1 MTGLFITFEG
11 PEGAGKST
19 QVTLLVEWLRARG
32 LEAYTTREPGGT
44 PLGLEIRRLLLSQ
57 DMSAEAEYLLY
68 SADRA
73 EHVRKVVLPALE
85 EGKIVISDR
94 HLDSSLAYQGYGRG
108 LPLDWLRQ
116 VAAGAVGSLRPHRT
130 ILLDLPPEA
139 GLARLEQHDRLEQE
153 HLEFH
158 QRVRGGY
165 LQLARGEPARYLVV
179 DATQSQQAVQAAIQ
193 QALLPM
199 IEEL

>member
-19 QVTLLVEWLRARG
+19 QVTLLAEWLRARG

-44 PLGLEIRRLLLSQ
+44 PLGREIRRLLLSQ
-57 DMSAEAEYLLY
+57 DMSAETEYLLY

>member
-19 QVTLLVEWLRARG
+19 QVTLLAEWLQARG
-32 LEAYTTREPGGT
+32 LEVYTTYEPGGT
-44 PLGLEIRRLLLSQ
+44 PLGREIRRLLLSQ
-57 DMSAEAEYLLY
+57 DMSAETEYLLY

-85 EGKIVISDR
+85 QGKIVISDR

>member
-19 QVTLLVEWLRARG
+19 QVTLLAEWLRARG

-44 PLGLEIRRLLLSQ
+44 PLGREIRRLLLSQ
-57 DMSAEAEYLLY
+57 DMSAETEYLLY

-94 HLDSSLAYQGYGRG
+94 YLDSSLAYQGYGRG

>member
-19 QVTLLVEWLRARG
+19 QVTLLAEWLQARG
-32 LEAYTTREPGGT
+32 LEVYTTYEPGGT
-44 PLGLEIRRLLLSQ
+44 PLGREIRRLLLSQ
-57 DMSAEAEYLLY
+57 DMSAETEYLLY

-94 HLDSSLAYQGYGRG
+94 YLDSSLAYQGYGRG

>member
-19 QVTLLVEWLRARG
+19 QVTLLAEWLRARG

-44 PLGLEIRRLLLSQ
+44 PLGREIRRLLLSQ
-57 DMSAEAEYLLY
+57 DMSAETEYLLY

-130 ILLDLPPEA
+130 ILLDLPPKA